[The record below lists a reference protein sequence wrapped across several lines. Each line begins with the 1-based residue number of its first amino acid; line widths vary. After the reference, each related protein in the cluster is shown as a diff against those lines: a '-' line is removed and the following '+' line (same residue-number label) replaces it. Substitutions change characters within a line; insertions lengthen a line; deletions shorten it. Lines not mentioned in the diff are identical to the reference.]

1 MPSKKNIVTRIS
13 LEARNK
19 LAELSKEKG
28 VTNVDIIDYIL
39 GTSSKESLQRLR
51 NALDQDNKNWDNW
64 IKQVKS
70 TASSWNRRGFR
81 YDTKNAKPSLE
92 IAKKI
97 LKDMR
102 SFERSNEPLDKYNE
116 YFDRYRER
124 HIELI
129 KEQGST
135 AKDRTSNRPPKAILD
150 AAILS
155 AWSPEELALI
165 ERDIPNP
172 DPDNF
177 RYRTRSDIQVIVR
190 TKMGKGWT
198 NLYRKWFKNNTN
210 SMSAFEVTIDNRLF
224 ALVRAGFI
232 QKGKQ
237 KGTYQLSRALSKDE
251 WDIVRGVNK
260 LPAQK
265 GLVIP
270 KII

>member
-129 KEQGST
+129 KEKGSFNIKNDIEYPIRIKTFKRGKKIYRLQSYCSYLFTKFQVFWYEMRVSQRLRSLIWYWQQQG
-135 AKDRTSNRPPKAILD
+135 RQI
-150 AAILS
+150 
-155 AWSPEELALI
+155 
-165 ERDIPNP
+165 
-172 DPDNF
+172 
-177 RYRTRSDIQVIVR
+177 
-190 TKMGKGWT
+190 
-198 NLYRKWFKNNTN
+198 
-210 SMSAFEVTIDNRLF
+210 
-224 ALVRAGFI
+224 
-232 QKGKQ
+232 
-237 KGTYQLSRALSKDE
+237 
-251 WDIVRGVNK
+251 
-260 LPAQK
+260 
-265 GLVIP
+265 
-270 KII
+270 